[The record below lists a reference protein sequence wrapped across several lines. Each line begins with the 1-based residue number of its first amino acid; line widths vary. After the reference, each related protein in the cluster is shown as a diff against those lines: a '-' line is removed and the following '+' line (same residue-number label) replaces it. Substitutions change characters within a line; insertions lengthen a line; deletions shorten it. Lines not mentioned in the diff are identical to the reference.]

1 MRHLALLLL
10 CVLSVI
16 AVAGEVST
24 QVVEYRHGELTLRGY
39 QATPTGAVGVPG
51 VLVVHEWWGAND
63 YAQRRARELAE
74 RGYAAFACDMYG
86 AGATTEDPKQAGALA
101 GPFYQ
106 DRGLMVARA
115 RAGLEQL
122 AKAPGVDPKRLSA
135 IGFCFGGT
143 VVLELARAG
152 EPLRLAAS
160 FHGGLKTTTA
170 VQPGAILA
178 QILVLHGGSDPMVP
192 PAEVAGFISE
202 MVAAKADWRMEVYG
216 TALHA
221 FTNPK
226 ARDLHAVIPAV
237 DYDAA
242 AEAASL
248 AALRDA
254 LALRNR

>member
-1 MRHLALLLL
+1 MRQLLLIL
-10 CVLSVI
+10 VGL
-16 AVAGEVST
+16 AVAGAGEIST
-24 QVVEYRHGELTLRGY
+24 RSIDYRQGEIALRGFLA
-39 QATPTGAVGVPG
+39 QPTAIASVPG
-51 VLVVHEWWGAND
+51 VLVVHEWWGLND

-74 RGYAAFACDMYG
+74 QGYAAFACDMYG

-106 DRGLMVARA
+106 DRSLMVARA

-122 AKAPGVDPKRLSA
+122 ATTPGVDPKRLSA

-237 DYDAA
+237 DYDAV

-254 LALRNR
+254 LVLRSR